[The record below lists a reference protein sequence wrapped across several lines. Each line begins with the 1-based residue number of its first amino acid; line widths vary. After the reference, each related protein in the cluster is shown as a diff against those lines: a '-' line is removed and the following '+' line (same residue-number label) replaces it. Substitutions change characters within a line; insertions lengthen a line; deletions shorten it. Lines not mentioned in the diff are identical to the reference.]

1 MAAHHNA
8 GLQTREILRVSGAHA
23 GAVSDVLAVEEPLEI
38 QVSCGPAAAR
48 RRHSI
53 AVTMR
58 TPGHDFDLALGFLFT
73 ESIIA
78 RAEEVTLLR
87 YVQQPSE
94 DAAPSN
100 VLLAELRPDVQV
112 SEQLLSRHF
121 YTTSSCGVCG
131 KASID
136 LVNLHTC
143 FSLLPAEPVVSA
155 EILHQLPE
163 VLAVQQDVFAHTGGL
178 HAAGLFDAQGR
189 LLLLRE
195 DVGRHNAVDKLIGA
209 ALQQGRVPLSQ
220 HLLLVSGR
228 AGFELGQKALM
239 AGIPMLAA
247 VGAPSSLCVELAD
260 AYGMTLIGFLRNGR
274 FNIYSGQQRVQTE
287 PA

>member
-1 MAAHHNA
+1 MPAHHHS
-8 GLQTREILRVSGAHA
+8 GLKTCDITRVSGTKAE
-23 GAVSDVLAVEEPLEI
+23 AVSDVLAVEEPLEI
-38 QVSCGPAAAR
+38 QVACGPASAR

-78 RAEEVTLLR
+78 RAEEVTLMR
-87 YVQQPSE
+87 YIQQTSE
-94 DAAPSN
+94 ETASSN
-100 VLLAELRPDVQV
+100 VLLVELRPDVQLN
-112 SEQLLSRHF
+112 EQLLSRHF

-143 FSLLPAEPVVSA
+143 FSLLPAEPVIPADV
-155 EILHQLPE
+155 LHHLPQ
-163 VLAVQQDVFAHTGGL
+163 VLSEQQDVFSHTGGL
-178 HAAGLFDAQGR
+178 HAAGLFDAEGR

-209 ALQQGRVPLSQ
+209 ALQQGWVPLSH

-239 AGIPMLAA
+239 AGIPILAA
-247 VGAPSSLCVELAD
+247 VGAPSSLCAELAD

-274 FNIYSGQQRVQTE
+274 FNVYSGQQRVRT
-287 PA
+287 A